1 MPRGRR
7 APDLLAPLSRKGQD
21 VIIAVALL
29 DCMCLSPAEPTR
41 RRAVPL
47 YTEEDLRRVHPRRG
61 ETGVLSVPA
70 VVPGPTHAASPAL
83 SRHNRLD
90 TDETAPENY
99 WRRESLRHRQKI
111 ERLKRTAASL
121 RRQISEREREREREF
136 GSRRRSTASVA
147 SVAPLAG
154 RLADVEAEIQA
165 AEAEFEERSRR
176 AGALPGW
183 LR

>member
-1 MPRGRR
+1 VSRPT
-7 APDLLAPLSRKGQD
+7 PSLLSRKGQD

-29 DCMCLSPAEPTR
+29 DCMCLSAAEPTQ
-41 RRAVPL
+41 RRAIPL

-70 VVPGPTHAASPAL
+70 VVPGPTHAASPAS
-83 SRHNRLD
+83 SRHSRGG

-111 ERLKRTAASL
+111 ARLKRTATSL
-121 RRQISEREREREREF
+121 RRQIDERQHEREREREF
-136 GSRRRSTASVA
+136 GSRRRGAASVA